1 MTRAMG
7 VLGFSSTRWAEKTK
21 GKNPKEELDKAY
33 FNKMMQIQK
42 RKDQLGKERENEVE
56 RRAMSA
62 NYGRVKTELAPD
74 DENREL
80 QEAYQFLLKKF
91 ELSNETQEKQSLIS
105 PFMQMTMDAD
115 EDWKLAKQRVAVE
128 AFKGYNLRDT
138 SEKPNEPAKEID
150 TKLLDEI
157 RPKTA
162 EPKGTAKK
170 IDQET
175 AYEINE
181 AKKAEEAA
189 SKLATVTMNGL
200 LAEPE
205 PVKPQRQKSLK
216 RKSMRRKSNAS
227 FKAARY

>member
-1 MTRAMG
+1 M
-7 VLGFSSTRWAEKTK
+7 
-21 GKNPKEELDKAY
+21 
-33 FNKMMQIQK
+33 
-42 RKDQLGKERENEVE
+42 
-56 RRAMSA
+56 
-62 NYGRVKTELAPD
+62 APD

-91 ELSNETQEKQSLIS
+91 ELSNEPEEKQALIS

-138 SEKPNEPAKEID
+138 SEKPNEPVTKEID
-150 TKLLDEI
+150 TNLLEKI

-162 EPKGTAKK
+162 EPKGTAKE
-170 IDQET
+170 IDKET

-216 RKSMRRKSNAS
+216 RKSMRRKSSAS